1 MPELPEVE
9 TVRKVLK
16 THVLK
21 RKIEN
26 INVLYTKV
34 FENIDV
40 KLVDDYLKGQ
50 TINDIKRY
58 GKWLIFC
65 LDNYYMLSHL
75 RMEGKYFYEVH
86 DKHDIVVFNLD
97 KGALVYN
104 DVRKF
109 GRMYLL
115 NLDELYSDKSP
126 LKKLGK
132 EPFSKDLTL
141 EYLKE
146 KYKNSNKYIKTSL
159 LDQTI
164 IVGIGNI
171 YADEILFK
179 SKISPLR
186 KCNTL
191 TDLEIKNIIKYTK
204 EILQKAIDKGGTTIK
219 SYTSQEGVTG
229 HFQTDLLVHQ
239 RQGKECSICKSE
251 IIKIKVNGRGT
262 YYCPKCQ
269 K

>member
-9 TVRKVLK
+9 TVRQVLK

-40 KLVDDYLKGQ
+40 KLVNDYLKGQ
-50 TINDIKRY
+50 TINDVTRY

-86 DKHDIVVFNLD
+86 DKHDIVIFNLD
-97 KGALVYN
+97 KGTLVYN

-115 NLDELYSDKSP
+115 KLDELYSDKSP

-179 SKISPLR
+179 RTNYK
-186 KCNTL
+186 
-191 TDLEIKNIIKYTK
+191 
-204 EILQKAIDKGGTTIK
+204 
-219 SYTSQEGVTG
+219 
-229 HFQTDLLVHQ
+229 
-239 RQGKECSICKSE
+239 
-251 IIKIKVNGRGT
+251 
-262 YYCPKCQ
+262 
-269 K
+269 